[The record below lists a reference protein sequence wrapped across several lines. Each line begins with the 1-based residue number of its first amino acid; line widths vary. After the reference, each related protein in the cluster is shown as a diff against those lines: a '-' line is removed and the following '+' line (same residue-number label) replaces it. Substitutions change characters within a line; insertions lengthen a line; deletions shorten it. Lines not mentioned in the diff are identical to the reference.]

1 MLCTETTFERYPQ
14 QKNTL
19 GTKTVDRG
27 DWAKCTNLEYTLPLG
42 LFSPESSGMCFFSC
56 LFYLHFR
63 TSVPSWG
70 FTVLRESVREKQLCV
85 DLRLLRGI
93 LGWGGG
99 QVAAPPTAE
108 LPPSPRHEVSHL
120 SASEL
125 ALALCSGPAL
135 LSNIYEMTVC
145 FLLHIFS
152 QYFEKPINLQ
162 NNSKKVI
169 KHFRKRGRRESLIQT
184 QTLLLSPSIC
194 TNY

>member
-1 MLCTETTFERYPQ
+1 MP
-14 QKNTL
+14 
-19 GTKTVDRG
+19 
-27 DWAKCTNLEYTLPLG
+27 
-42 LFSPESSGMCFFSC
+42 SS
-56 LFYLHFR
+56 
-63 TSVPSWG
+63 G

-99 QVAAPPTAE
+99 QVAWGWGGLQVAAPPTAE
-108 LPPSPRHEVSHL
+108 LPPSPGHEVSHL

-145 FLLHIFS
+145 LLLQIFS

-169 KHFRKRGRRESLIQT
+169 KHSRKRGRRESLIRT
-184 QTLLLSPSIC
+184 RTLLLSASIC

>member
-1 MLCTETTFERYPQ
+1 M
-14 QKNTL
+14 
-19 GTKTVDRG
+19 
-27 DWAKCTNLEYTLPLG
+27 
-42 LFSPESSGMCFFSC
+42 
-56 LFYLHFR
+56 
-63 TSVPSWG
+63 
-70 FTVLRESVREKQLCV
+70 
-85 DLRLLRGI
+85 
-93 LGWGGG
+93 GWGAGG
-99 QVAAPPTAE
+99 VGMWGLQVAAPPTAE

-169 KHFRKRGRRESLIQT
+169 KHFRKRGRRESLIRT